1 MDVKHE
7 SRGVDEKT
15 RAEQQ
20 QLPVPSQA
28 QPQRH
33 TTSRLKKAWAI
44 NLLFAVYCVVSYTVK
59 TYQRPEDTA
68 EYRWALDVARSD
80 ATLSADKV
88 EEIFLY
94 VECFSRS
101 CRLNSPTIAVCFQV
115 CTR

>member
-7 SRGVDEKT
+7 PRGVDEKT
-15 RAEQQ
+15 REQQ
-20 QLPVPSQA
+20 QLPVPTQA

-44 NLLFAVYCVVSYTVK
+44 NLLFVVYCVVSYTVK

-80 ATLSADKV
+80 ATLSSDKV

-94 VECFSRS
+94 VGYVS
-101 CRLNSPTIAVCFQV
+101 CLYRPNSLTITVFFQV